1 MSFSIKKNEFIGIV
15 GETGTGKS
23 TLVDLLIGLIPPD
36 EGSIEIDGKEISKNS
51 YFWKNNL
58 GYVPQN

>member
-1 MSFSIKKNEFIGIV
+1 MKNISFSIKKNEFIGIV

-36 EGSIEIDGKEISKNS
+36 EGSIEIDGKEIS
-51 YFWKNNL
+51 
-58 GYVPQN
+58 